1 MGKLQVQPQRKGAG
15 EAGAWEKTLG
25 TRLGKNCFPGPLIIN
40 RSRKKYFALC
50 DRFFPSGR

>member
-50 DRFFPSGR
+50 DRVFPSGR